1 MRESGFFKDGQ
12 LRTINIQTPPG
23 TLSIKNALMSGYEIS
38 FPENRYN
45 LYKLRYTKEPDRRIA
60 EWIHKEWEHL
70 CWNDFHYIQPPDY
83 NGDNPETLDELCVY
97 YKKCR
102 TAGPLSNIEKKKF
115 AGLFLDMI
123 FEEACLLSRKLE
135 MPFRRLHLYSASR
148 LGTVASTDCGGGIS
162 YNAFHLFEDAESIRQ
177 TLVHE
182 LCHSVV
188 SGHGRVFSKILED
201 SLLSL
206 GFISRPCAFSDKLYD
221 KYDQGARFPYG
232 KYCPGYDFYDRSNL
246 FPLIVSV
253 TQNPKLNPMRGISL
267 WKNV

>member
-1 MRESGFFKDGQ
+1 MWFTKVKYVKSSSFSSSPESPSSLFYRLTCK
-12 LRTINIQTPPG
+12 LLIQSD
-23 TLSIKNALMSGYEIS
+23 LQI
-38 FPENRYN
+38 
-45 LYKLRYTKEPDRRIA
+45 
-60 EWIHKEWEHL
+60 
-70 CWNDFHYIQPPDY
+70 
-83 NGDNPETLDELCVY
+83 
-97 YKKCR
+97 
-102 TAGPLSNIEKKKF
+102 
-115 AGLFLDMI
+115 LDMI
-123 FEEACLLSRKLE
+123 FEESCLLSRKLE

-162 YNAFHLFEDAESIRQ
+162 YNAFYLFEDAESIRQ

-188 SGHGRVFSKILED
+188 SGHGRTFSKVLED

-206 GFISRPCAFSDKLYD
+206 GFISRPCAYSDKLYD
-221 KYDQGARFPYG
+221 PYDFGARFPYG

-253 TQNPKLNPMRGISL
+253 TRNPKLNPMRGISL